1 MKIWEHQTWNQDI
14 LPTEQFAG
22 QEFFACTFSGLPL
35 IETDFQGTHFSECSF
50 ASCDLHMLQ
59 MKRCRLQDVLFTDCK
74 IVGVP
79 FFLCERRFFTPQFQ
93 SCVLIGCNF
102 SHLSM
107 RGISFCKS
115 KVHECS
121 FLEADLTRANLQE
134 TDFAGSLFH
143 HTNLAKADFKGA
155 RNYAINPQVNVVK
168 KARFSLPD
176 ALCLLES
183 FEVDIF

>member
-22 QEFFACTFSGLPL
+22 QEFFACTFSSLPL
-35 IETDFQGTHFSECSF
+35 IETDFLGTHFSECSF
-50 ASCDLHMLQ
+50 
-59 MKRCRLQDVLFTDCK
+59 
-74 IVGVP
+74 GVP
-79 FFLCERRFFTPQFQ
+79 IYLCERRFFTPQFQ

-121 FLEADLTRANLQE
+121 FLEADLTGANLQE

-155 RNYAINPQVNVVK
+155 RSYAINPQVNVVK
-168 KARFSLPD
+168 KACFSLPD

-183 FEVDIF
+183 FEVDIS